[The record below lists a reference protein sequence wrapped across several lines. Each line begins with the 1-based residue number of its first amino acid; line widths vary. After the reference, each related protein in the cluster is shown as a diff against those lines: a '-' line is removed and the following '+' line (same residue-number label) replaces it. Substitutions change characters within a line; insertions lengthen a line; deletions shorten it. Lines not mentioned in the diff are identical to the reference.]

1 MIRKANAAC
10 ILATIFALSSTW
22 AEDVTPEQ
30 ARLEAEPELADET
43 PVMVSLIAPVQAPYR
58 SYDVTGFRLSLIY
71 GECQDFVGFDLGV
84 VNNTRGDFAGLAIG
98 GVNIADDR
106 MCGAQLGLVNWNGN
120 DGTAPKRRSVGVQ
133 LGALNYADSFR
144 GLQDGYLNVSTGSL
158 LGMQYGFVNC
168 ANEIFGAQSG
178 CYFLLGV
185 NVVYG
190 VMDGCQIGIVN
201 YAHRV
206 GKGCQIGLLNII
218 ANNGWLPVLPI
229 LNGGF

>member
-30 ARLEAEPELADET
+30 ARLEAETELADET

-71 GECQDFVGFDLGV
+71 GECQDFAGFDLGV

-120 DGTAPKRRSVGVQ
+120 DSTAPERRSVGVQ

-158 LGMQYGFVNC
+158 PRQKKERFSMKTNLFQMMNLVLSLTTLSNSMPNGNGPLKIGTWRMKLPYEKNRRRYV
-168 ANEIFGAQSG
+168 S
-178 CYFLLGV
+178 
-185 NVVYG
+185 NVSF
-190 VMDGCQIGIVN
+190 
-201 YAHRV
+201 
-206 GKGCQIGLLNII
+206 
-218 ANNGWLPVLPI
+218 PTT
-229 LNGGF
+229 